1 MSVNR
6 YELIKEQEM
15 GVEREEKKWWRVKWR
30 RKEML
35 RQREKS
41 LLWTHMLK
49 YFNIW
54 AVKMLIWHTVPHFI
68 PASVL
73 PKKLP
78 DDVSTGCIGSPSR
91 ICFWR
96 ITEKEK
102 LCSHSAVLPI
112 FPQLYASDPVD
123 ALPM

>member
-1 MSVNR
+1 MKKKRNA
-6 YELIKEQEM
+6 EA
-15 GVEREEKKWWRVKWR
+15 ER
-30 RKEML
+30 
-35 RQREKS
+35 KS

-54 AVKMLIWHTVPHFI
+54 AVKMLICHSVPHFI

-73 PKKLP
+73 PKKLH
-78 DDVSTGCIGSPSR
+78 DDVSTGCVGSPSR
-91 ICFWR
+91 ISFWR

-102 LCSHSAVLPI
+102 LCSHSAMLPI